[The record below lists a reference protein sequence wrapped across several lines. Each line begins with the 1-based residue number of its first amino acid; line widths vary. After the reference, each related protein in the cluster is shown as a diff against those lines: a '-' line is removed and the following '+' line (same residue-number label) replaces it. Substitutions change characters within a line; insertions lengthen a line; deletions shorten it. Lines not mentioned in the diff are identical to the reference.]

1 MPSACR
7 DLLYLRLKLFSPVT
21 LLIRKIIYIVVGM
34 NDGHEWLFKSQQVL
48 SSVQKENTNS
58 SCLQQSYINSL
69 NAALFSEALAQS
81 ASNLDYCCYLWTHTI
96 PYYILFER

>member
-34 NDGHEWLFKSQQVL
+34 NDGHEWLFKSQQVRYFHQYKRKIPIQVVC
-48 SSVQKENTNS
+48 SS
-58 SCLQQSYINSL
+58 
-69 NAALFSEALAQS
+69 
-81 ASNLDYCCYLWTHTI
+81 
-96 PYYILFER
+96 PILTL